1 MNFEVRG
8 GKVYKDAKRESHGSN
23 WERIES
29 APRPPRPARRGAVG
43 SNWERIESK
52 DIPARMAEVERV
64 GSNWERIERQR
75 GGEEEVA
82 AAGAPPAPPPA
93 ATGKELK
100 DGVRAAGGGLPRW
113 IREALGSQQLGK
125 N

>member
-29 APRPPRPARRGAVG
+29 IDHVMVLDANVIVG
-43 SNWERIESK
+43 SNWERIESLGL
-52 DIPARMAEVERV
+52 RGHMLQLAES
-64 GSNWERIERQR
+64 SNWERIERC
-75 GGEEEVA
+75 V
-82 AAGAPPAPPPA
+82 
-93 ATGKELK
+93 
-100 DGVRAAGGGLPRW
+100 
-113 IREALGSQQLGK
+113 